1 LCYTSSPY
9 GTVQDG
15 PYLKNKCTSEHDGG
29 GKSMPT
35 QDGRAEVP
43 FYPDDLLPQLQQTLA
58 TLADLQLRYEIEREY
73 LEGWSG
79 PSEVKDYLLAE
90 LEQCHR
96 ANRERFVS
104 CLEGLRLK
112 SRGLGPATLRRTDH

>member
-1 LCYTSSPY
+1 
-9 GTVQDG
+9 
-15 PYLKNKCTSEHDGG
+15 
-29 GKSMPT
+29 MPI
-35 QDGRAEVP
+35 QERRAEVP

-58 TLADLQLRYEIEREY
+58 TLADLQHRYEIERDY

-104 CLEGLRLK
+104 CLEGLRREA
-112 SRGLGPATLRRTDH
+112 RGLEPATPRRTDH